1 MRGAFSLP
9 LIIAV
14 LTEIISKV
22 NFAYKNLNCYIK
34 LGWNS
39 WNKKINIYGKR
50 LKKSQEKKS
59 NIINNVL
66 TENKSSPKSRQQIYS
81 ENYQKN
87 KERKKQQRRQR
98 YQQEKEQVKEQSVK
112 YYQASNIKVL
122 ISLKEYTKLNQQ
134 KRKLWLDFTATLH
147 QLSQGITT
155 IEEVMRLE
163 QLADQLIKDY
173 WETAKGKVRQ
183 GIRSWNNLEPEQQS
197 KLIKYW
203 GYEKVRIE
211 NNFLTAAERLE
222 QEGEQYEKDI
232 EIAKFHEERGKKG
245 CQCWQCA
252 EQKIIQKEVK
262 AKIKKDTVDYDRQN
276 KATNKEKCPECK
288 KWVKELAEESGVCK
302 KCLSKYET

>member
-1 MRGAFSLP
+1 LRGAFSLP

-134 KRKLWLDFTATLH
+134 KRKL
-147 QLSQGITT
+147 
-155 IEEVMRLE
+155 
-163 QLADQLIKDY
+163 
-173 WETAKGKVRQ
+173 
-183 GIRSWNNLEPEQQS
+183 
-197 KLIKYW
+197 
-203 GYEKVRIE
+203 
-211 NNFLTAAERLE
+211 
-222 QEGEQYEKDI
+222 
-232 EIAKFHEERGKKG
+232 
-245 CQCWQCA
+245 
-252 EQKIIQKEVK
+252 
-262 AKIKKDTVDYDRQN
+262 
-276 KATNKEKCPECK
+276 
-288 KWVKELAEESGVCK
+288 
-302 KCLSKYET
+302 